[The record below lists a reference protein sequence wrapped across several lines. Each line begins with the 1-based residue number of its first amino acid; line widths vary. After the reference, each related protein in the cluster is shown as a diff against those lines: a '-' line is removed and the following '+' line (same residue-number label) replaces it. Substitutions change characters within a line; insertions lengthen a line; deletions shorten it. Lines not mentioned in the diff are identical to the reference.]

1 MGMTLSATL
10 NACSSPPLLPF
21 TKDTPPLMLVSA
33 QQAGVRDERAR
44 FREIYCTVLE
54 ARAQALPDY
63 RPL

>member
-1 MGMTLSATL
+1 MAVD
-10 NACSSPPLLPF
+10 PLMPF
-21 TKDTPPLMLVSA
+21 TRDTPPLMLVSA